1 MVEEAVQHEDRGEG
15 QANEGEDVGES
26 NLDNSLLL
34 RPEYYNLKERDENKV
49 RPLVVHVGFKVHNV
63 RVI

>member
-15 QANEGEDVGES
+15 QAGEGEDIGES

-34 RPEYYNLKERDENKV
+34 RP
-49 RPLVVHVGFKVHNV
+49 LVVHVGFKAHNV

>member
-15 QANEGEDVGES
+15 QAGEGEDIGES

-34 RPEYYNLKERDENKV
+34 RPEYYNLKER
-49 RPLVVHVGFKVHNV
+49 G
-63 RVI
+63 